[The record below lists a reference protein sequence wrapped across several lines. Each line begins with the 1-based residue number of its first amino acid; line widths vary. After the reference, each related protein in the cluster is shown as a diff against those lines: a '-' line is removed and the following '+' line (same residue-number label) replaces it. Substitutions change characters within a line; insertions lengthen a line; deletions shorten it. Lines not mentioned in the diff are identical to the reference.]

1 MSRLRSDSS
10 MAVQTDQTVGTL
22 RDEVHMEDE
31 PETRGARVRY
41 AMDGLQRF
49 KQSWKSVMLLKAGVG
64 LGQVSLDVIQA
75 DR

>member
-1 MSRLRSDSS
+1 

-49 KQSWKSVMLLKAGVG
+49 KQSWYSVMVLKAGIG
-64 LGQVSLDVIQA
+64 FDQVSRTSDPHYIFLRNILMKN
-75 DR
+75 